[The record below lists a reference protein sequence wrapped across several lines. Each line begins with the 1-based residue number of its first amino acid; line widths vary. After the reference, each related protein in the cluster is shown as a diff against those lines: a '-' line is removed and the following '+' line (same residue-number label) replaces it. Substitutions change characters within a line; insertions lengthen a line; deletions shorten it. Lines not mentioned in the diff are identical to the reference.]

1 MTARVRIAMREQRG
15 EAGDGYAAL
24 SYVLAG
30 PLLYGGLGWVGDHF
44 LGTVFLTLVGVV
56 IGLALSVYVLYKRF
70 GAPPVATD
78 TTH

>member
-1 MTARVRIAMREQRG
+1 MSEQRG
-15 EAGDGYAAL
+15 AAGDGYAAL

-44 LGTVFLTLVGVV
+44 LGTGFLTLVGVV
-56 IGLALSVYVLYKRF
+56 LGLALSAYVLYKRY
-70 GAPPVATD
+70 GVPPEATD